1 MLNTGIP
8 CIYYLDSHT
17 ERTADYHH
25 PKGKNNVNQSIRLAK
40 KSGNSLLSTVTKDFF
55 SPRPSTSFF
64 TNLWTEL
71 ATLASEALLRENQ
84 GKQQQNVISTEG

>member
-17 ERTADYHH
+17 DYPDS

-71 ATLASEALLRENQ
+71 AILASEALLHENQ
-84 GKQQQNVISTEG
+84 GKQQQNVTSTEG